1 MANAS
6 NGSADYATDFIP
18 SQTREAVFLGN
29 PVLDKMMDAI
39 LALGAEVWADKRRLK
54 VIESLLAAKQP
65 VTAETI
71 EAYVPTAEQLKA
83 WAEERDTMI
92 QLAFG
97 GLVNTGGAPK
107 APVR

>member
-1 MANAS
+1 MRRPSSPA
-6 NGSADYATDFIP
+6 YTTDFIP

-29 PVLDKMMDAI
+29 PLLDKMMHAI

-54 VIESLLAAKQP
+54 VIESLLATKQP
-65 VTAETI
+65 VTAEAI
-71 EAYVPTAEQLKA
+71 ETYVPTPEQLKA
-83 WAEERDTMI
+83 WAEERDAMI

-97 GLVNTGGAPK
+97 GLVNAGGAPE